1 LDHRGNELTSV
12 LKGLGKLT
20 ALTVL
25 DHYGNLLTSVPAELG
40 DLTALMGC
48 LLNLCCNRLASVP
61 AESGG
66 LTTLTRLQTLVS

>member
-1 LDHRGNELTSV
+1 V